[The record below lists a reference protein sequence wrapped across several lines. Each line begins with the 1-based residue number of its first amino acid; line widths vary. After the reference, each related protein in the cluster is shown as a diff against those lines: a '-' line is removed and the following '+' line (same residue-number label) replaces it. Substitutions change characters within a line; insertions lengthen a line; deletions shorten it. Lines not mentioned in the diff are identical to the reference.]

1 MTSSFDPSVP
11 LETVVKELNRDA
23 GSAPAT
29 NWTSCNSANRISAN
43 QNFKPLM
50 NAFIIPPF
58 PSSACSERMWNR
70 SRAVRYVPTAVPVRK
85 KAAMNANVRNAS
97 RATPIREISENN
109 LNARLLSYLPKRDII
124 ASAEHRANPVETK
137 RKVESM
143 KIDVPLFNRE
153 LITNILNARDDLP
166 EG

>member
-1 MTSSFDPSVP
+1 LTSSFDPSVL

-43 QNFKPLM
+43 QTFKPLM

-58 PSSACSERMWNR
+58 PSSASSERMWNR
-70 SRAVRYVPTAVPVRK
+70 SRAMRYVPTAVPVRK
-85 KAAMNANVRNAS
+85 KVAMNANVRNAS
-97 RATPIREISENN
+97 RAT
-109 LNARLLSYLPKRDII
+109 PKRDII

-143 KIDVPLFNRE
+143 KIDVPQKVRIGIALKPAKTTMNVV
-153 LITNILNARDDLP
+153 TK
-166 EG
+166 GYSW